1 MVGDLFAGTAGYYAR
16 HRPGYPP
23 VFLADVARRCPLP
36 AAGRLLDLG
45 CGPGTLTLAL
55 AGHVGEA
62 IGVDPEPDMLAEA
75 ARQASLAGVR
85 NVRWIE
91 ARAEDLP
98 PDLGRFHLVTMGR
111 SFHWMD
117 RDQVL
122 ETVADILTPT
132 GGLVLVNDNCL
143 VRPETDWQRAVEDVQ
158 ARFLGTVRRAGSGVF
173 TPPAEP
179 HEAVLGR
186 SAFRRVERVV
196 YTFERIWTVDQII
209 GYLYSTSFP
218 VKRLLGDRNSAFEAE
233 VTQALRAH
241 SPNGRFV
248 EPVRL
253 ETFYASRSA

>member
-1 MVGDLFAGTAGYYAR
+1 M
-16 HRPGYPP
+16 
-23 VFLADVARRCPLP
+23 FLADVARRCPLP